1 MVESTLGAINSF
13 SVQDE
18 KKRNRKDKS
27 PKTGV
32 EIFIFINFKYKWL
45 LAPNVRFLS
54 LKKRG

>member
-18 KKRNRKDKS
+18 KKRNRKNKS
-27 PKTGV
+27 PKKGV
-32 EIFIFINFKYKWL
+32 EIFIFINFKHKWL
-45 LAPNVRFLS
+45 LTPNVRFLS